1 MVLHRSLIALALVGG
16 LAQAQEIPPKAPAP
30 GAKAQARSAK
40 TQEDL
45 DELMLLMNV
54 EIVSVSKVAQRPI
67 DAPGVVAAIPREQL
81 RDYGWVSLHEVLSA
95 QPGFVPSQDYDRRT
109 ISARG
114 VFEGWN
120 NNHILVLVDGLPFN
134 DNVYGTAY
142 TWEISPLFFAR
153 SLEIMRGPGS
163 ALYGSNAVNGVAS
176 VNTVKA
182 EDVQGGGE
190 GRIRLGERG
199 TQMLDALTATT
210 GDRFSLVAAY
220 SHRAT
225 QGSEYRS
232 LDGSG
237 RTDGAGDP
245 LAFRTR
251 DNRSSGYFFA
261 KVDGLYDLD
270 GWSFQVH
277 QQRWSFETGHGWLFY
292 IPDQP
297 ESMKEERR
305 IAVLKYAKEK
315 DGLTQEY
322 ALRYQWHGIDWNQ
335 RYYPNDTVYTQG
347 LTEYLN
353 TSADELFG
361 RAQLTWIWRGDASLV
376 AGFEGTR
383 FGYDGDK
390 AHFAT
395 VDVNNPGGTYA
406 PAPDGRPLPLRPFL
420 EWTAGHPVVRTALYA
435 QVATG
440 KVLGGHVSATLGLR
454 YDKQSSDF
462 NALDQGTPG
471 GPHPTEKLDY
481 SQTSPRLGL
490 LFHRTGNHTLKLLV
504 GRAFRTPAP
513 SETFGANTY
522 ALASNIR
529 QLQPELA
536 DTVELASD
544 WILSRNLNWRLNLY
558 EAKLK
563 NLIAYSVANAN
574 LSTNLYTLKTRGVE
588 TELLWQA
595 GPWSGFLNASRSQ
608 RVDETILDPTIA
620 PSDEVTW
627 MPSLTANAGATY
639 RTATWTASASLHH
652 QGGAKR
658 RTSDLA
664 PALDAYRPTTV
675 GAFTRADLR
684 FAWRPS
690 PRLELELGAS
700 NAFDQKG
707 AYAKNFQYPFDYRID
722 PRTVWVGL
730 RIN

>member
-1 MVLHRSLIALALVGG
+1 MVPRRSLVAFTLVAGF
-16 LAQAQEIPPKAPAP
+16 AHAQEAPKAPAP
-30 GAKAQARSAK
+30 KPR
-40 TQEDL
+40 QENPAEL
-45 DELMLLMNV
+45 EELMQLMNL
-54 EIVSVSKVAQRPI
+54 EIISVSKVAQRPI

-81 RDYGWVSLHEVLSA
+81 RDYGWTSLDQVMAS

-109 ISARG
+109 VSARG

-120 NNHILVLVDGLPFN
+120 NNHLLVLVDGVPFN
-134 DNVYGTAY
+134 DNLYGTAY
-142 TWEISPLFFAR
+142 TWEITPLFFAKN
-153 SLEIMRGPGS
+153 LEIMRGPGS

-176 VNTVKA
+176 LNTVKA

-190 GRIRLGERG
+190 GRLRLGEQG
-199 TQMLDALTATT
+199 TQMLDLLTGGS
-210 GDRFSLVAAY
+210 GDQFSFVASY
-220 SHRAT
+220 SHRGT
-225 QGSEYRS
+225 QGNEYQS

-237 RTDGAGDP
+237 RTDGAGNP

-261 KVDGLYDLD
+261 KLEGLYALD

-335 RYYPNDTVYTQG
+335 RYYPNDTVYSQG

-361 RAQLTWIWRGDASLV
+361 RAQLTWIWGKDASLV
-376 AGFEGTR
+376 AGLEAAR

-390 AHFAT
+390 AHFAN
-395 VDVNNPGGTYA
+395 VDVNNPGGSYL
-406 PAPDGRPLPLRPFL
+406 PAADGRPLPLRPFL
-420 EWTAGHPVVRTALYA
+420 EWTAGHPVTRTALYA
-435 QVATG
+435 QFASG
-440 KVLGGHVSATLGLR
+440 KVLDGHVSATLGLR

-462 NALDQGTPG
+462 NALDKGPAG
-471 GPHPTEKLDY
+471 GPYGAEKLDY
-481 SQTSPRLGL
+481 SQTSPRIGL
-490 LFHRTGNHTLKLLV
+490 LFHRNANHTVKLLV
-504 GRAFRTPAP
+504 GRAFRTPSP

-544 WILSRNLNWRLNLY
+544 WIVTKHLNWRLNVY

-588 TELLWQA
+588 TEFLWQA
-595 GPWSGFLNASRSQ
+595 GAWSGFLNASQAR
-608 RVDETILDPTIA
+608 RVSETILDPTIT

-627 MPSLTANAGATY
+627 IPSFTANAGAAY
-639 RTATWTASASLHH
+639 KTAAWTASASLHH
-652 QGGAKR
+652 QGEAKR
-658 RTSDLA
+658 RTSDTSA
-664 PALDAYRPTTV
+664 ATTPYRPGAV
-675 GAFTRADLR
+675 GAFTRVDLR
-684 FAWRPS
+684 IGWRPIKN
-690 PRLELELGAS
+690 LELEAGAS

-707 AYAKNFQYPFDYRID
+707 YYAKNFQYPFDYRID
-722 PRTVWVGL
+722 PRRVWVGL